1 MKLLAVTKDSR
12 YLYIETDQGTRKQS
26 LNWRGVDALEK
37 KCRALIGCEIEHSTA
52 GSWDSNIWFQ
62 DVYEKR
68 SIVDHLYGVVSS
80 TDEKPYRTHLKF
92 ETKSTRRIYGPPG
105 TGKTTELIRI
115 TNEAACKGVD
125 LKNIGYFAFTNIAAD
140 EALTKVMETTGK
152 SKDDFIGFSTLHSLA
167 TRIGGNLGRKLC
179 SKDDLYKFD
188 TQIGAKEEWMKPG
201 DLASIVVR
209 PIHPILDAISFQLAT
224 LKSNIELDS
233 FAISKAV
240 PKLAIFFQVTE
251 TAIEADFSSYSKKYH
266 ELYTEFKNDNN
277 LADFNDVIVNAVSKD
292 FPEDKIPSF
301 ELLIIDE
308 AQDLSALQWKLV
320 EKLQQKAKETII
332 AGDDDQAIMEGF
344 GASPQNFNNF
354 PTTEADTI
362 LSVSHRVPSAV
373 KQFVDKNL
381 MPRIAK
387 QNKTRK
393 FKEWTENP
401 HANGSGTVTTHLINT
416 RIENGEQIQLRERMK
431 TNNLIRLVAQ
441 SPQDDWLIM
450 APTKA
455 TCDVIS
461 NGLEKLSIGHFLHRQ
476 DILDTAN
483 SNIKIQTVHTSK
495 GMGAERVA
503 FVQLSRGDSWMIQ
516 QDLRLFYVAVT
527 RAKKDLYLIT
537 E

>member
-1 MKLLAVTKDSR
+1 
-12 YLYIETDQGTRKQS
+12 
-26 LNWRGVDALEK
+26 
-37 KCRALIGCEIEHSTA
+37 
-52 GSWDSNIWFQ
+52 
-62 DVYEKR
+62 
-68 SIVDHLYGVVSS
+68 
-80 TDEKPYRTHLKF
+80 
-92 ETKSTRRIYGPPG
+92 
-105 TGKTTELIRI
+105 
-115 TNEAACKGVD
+115 
-125 LKNIGYFAFTNIAAD
+125 
-140 EALTKVMETTGK
+140 
-152 SKDDFIGFSTLHSLA
+152 
-167 TRIGGNLGRKLC
+167 
-179 SKDDLYKFD
+179 
-188 TQIGAKEEWMKPG
+188 MKPG

-251 TAIEADFSSYSKKYH
+251 KAIEADFSSYSKKYH

-277 LADFNDVIVNAVSKD
+277 LADFNDVIVNAVSKN

-393 FKEWTENP
+393 FKEWRENP
-401 HANGSGTVTTHLINT
+401 YANDSGTVTTHLINT
-416 RIENGEQIQLRERMK
+416 RIENGEQIQVRELMK
-431 TNNLIRLVAQ
+431 ADHLIRLVAQ

-461 NGLEKLSIGHFLHRQ
+461 NGLQKLSIGHFLHRK
-476 DILDTAN
+476 DILVTAN
-483 SNIKIQTVHTSK
+483 SNVKIQTVHTSK

-503 FVQLSRGDSWMIQ
+503 FIVRSRGDSWMTERDI
-516 QDLRLFYVAVT
+516 RLAYVAVT
-527 RAKKDLYLIT
+527 RAKKDLYIVT